1 MTPQSSF
8 IVAAPIMREREADL
22 RRLLSTMN
30 DLPGMADP
38 DNPLLPFRVFETL
51 HFARFV
57 ILNDATLD
65 DLSVYGPDAEFRD
78 APVYLAFLG
87 DCD

>member
-1 MTPQSSF
+1 
-8 IVAAPIMREREADL
+8 
-22 RRLLSTMN
+22 MN

-57 ILNDATLD
+57 IL
-65 DLSVYGPDAEFRD
+65 E
-78 APVYLAFLG
+78 
-87 DCD
+87 